1 MSLCFKSFS
10 YLLGNI
16 ATASLELLILG
27 DFNIHFETDS
37 YPETSDFP
45 IQNLPYGV
53 FQPDAKAAPRCG
65 VAIGD
70 QVCLEIRDI

>member
-1 MSLCFKSFS
+1 MPAKRKANTQNTSSSTKKSKSPNMSESKSW
-10 YLLGNI
+10 I
-16 ATASLELLILG
+16 
-27 DFNIHFETDS
+27 S